1 MGDEAEIFGPN
12 IDTHFFKI
20 EYIKDNK
27 GNLIDAARH
36 PKQVVRLPINKKV
49 EKYDLMRI
57 KLIG

>member
-1 MGDEAEIFGPN
+1 MMKKHKEVVIEQRNFFKVETKLKIFGPN

-36 PKQVVRLPINKKV
+36 QNK
-49 EKYDLMRI
+49 LLGFR
-57 KLIG
+57 